1 MKISSVKLQNFRSY
15 KDEVEIKFND
25 FTALIGKNDAGKST
39 VLEALDIF
47 FNDAKI
53 DKDDI
58 NVENRNDNAKIT
70 ISVCFTDLPNSI
82 VIDENVPTTLQ
93 GEYLLNENQELE
105 IIKKYSNAGK
115 PQVFIRAKHPTNEH
129 CKELLTKKNS
139 DLKKIVTDN
148 NITVADNKINS
159 LMRSAIWQHFSGE
172 LQIQDT
178 EIELNKEDAKNIWE
192 KLKAYMPTYFLFKSD
207 RENNDKDSEVQDPLK
222 IAVKEF
228 LENNAEIKSQL
239 NDIARQVDECISQV
253 SARTLA
259 KLRELD
265 ESIANTLHPQI
276 NVEGLKWQDVFKG
289 ISIAG
294 DGDIPIN
301 KRGSGVKRLILL
313 SFFRAEAERK
323 IEEKQQQQPN
333 SANANADVIY
343 AIEEPETSQH
353 TKNQE
358 ILINALKDLSQ
369 NTQIIITTHSSVV
382 VRNLQFDDFRIVVEN
397 ANGKSI
403 ENAQKSLLSYPS
415 LNEINYLVFDDVS
428 EAYHDELYSELKE
441 KGLYKTFNDLQPK
454 QPYIRENEDKTTKE
468 EQKSLTEIIRH
479 QIHHPENKHNPKYTT
494 EQLKN
499 SIELMRNFL
508 IAQSPNVS
516 IT

>member
-15 KDEVEIKFND
+15 KNEVEIKFDD
-25 FTALIGKNDAGKST
+25 FTAIIGKNDAGKST

-47 FNDAKI
+47 FNDDGAKI
-53 DKDDI
+53 INKEDI
-58 NVENRNDNAKIT
+58 NIENKNDNTEII

-82 VIDENVPTTLQ
+82 VIDEHVSTTLQ
-93 GEYLLNENQELE
+93 DEYLLNGNQELE

-115 PQVFIRAKHPTNEH
+115 PKVYIRANHPTNGN
-129 CKELLTKKNS
+129 CAELLTKKNAE
-139 DLKKIVTDN
+139 LKKIVTDN

-159 LMRSAIWQHFSGE
+159 LMRSAIWQHFSNE
-172 LQIQDT
+172 LQIQNI
-178 EIELNKEDAKNIWE
+178 EIDANKEDAKNIWE

-222 IAVKEF
+222 TAVVEI
-228 LENNAEIKSQL
+228 LQNEEIKTEL
-239 NDIARQVDECISQV
+239 NKVAEQVKECISRV
-253 SARTLA
+253 SAKTLE
-259 KLRELD
+259 KLREID
-265 ESIANTLHPQI
+265 ENIANTLHPQI

-294 DGDIPIN
+294 DSDIPIN

-313 SFFRAEAERK
+313 SFFRAKAE
-323 IEEKQQQQPN
+323 Q
-333 SANANADVIY
+333 SVSDNANVIY

-358 ILINALKDLSQ
+358 ILIKALKDLSQ

-382 VRNLQFDDFRIVVEN
+382 VRNLQFDNLRIVVDNET
-397 ANGKSI
+397 GKSI
-403 ENAQKSLLSYPS
+403 ENAKQELLSYPS

-441 KGLYKTFNDLQPK
+441 KGLWSNFDNSQPK
-454 QPYIRENEDKTTKE
+454 QQYIDSRNPSNPQQKT
-468 EQKSLTEIIRH
+468 LTEIIRH
-479 QIHHPENKHNPKYTT
+479 QIHHPENKHNTPYTH

-499 SIELMRNFL
+499 SIELMRAFL
-508 IAQSPNVS
+508 ISQSQTNS
-516 IT
+516 TT

>member
-15 KDEVEIKFND
+15 KNEVEIKFND
-25 FTALIGKNDAGKST
+25 FTALIGKNDTGKST

-58 NVENRNDNAKIT
+58 NIKNGENTEII

-82 VIDENVPTTLQ
+82 VIDENVSTTLQ
-93 GEYLLNENQELE
+93 DEYLLNENQELE
-105 IIKKYSNAGK
+105 IIKKYPNAGK
-115 PQVFIRAKHPTNEH
+115 PKIYIRARHPVNEH
-129 CKELLTKKNS
+129 CKELLTKKNAE
-139 DLKKIVTDN
+139 LKKIVTDN

-159 LMRSAIWQHFSGE
+159 LMRSAIWQHFSDE

-178 EIELNKEDAKNIWE
+178 EIDANKEDAKNIWE

-294 DGDIPIN
+294 DDDIPIN

-313 SFFRAEAERK
+313 SFFRAKAE
-323 IEEKQQQQPN
+323 Q
-333 SANANADVIY
+333 AVLDNANVIY

-358 ILINALKDLSQ
+358 ILINALKNLST

-382 VRNLQFDDFRIVVEN
+382 VRNLQFDDLRIIVEN
-397 ANGKSI
+397 ETGKSI
-403 ENAQKSLLSYPS
+403 ENAQKGLLSYPS

-428 EAYHDELYSELKE
+428 ESYHDELYAELKE

-508 IAQSPNVS
+508 IAQLPSGS

>member
-1 MKISSVKLQNFRSY
+1 MKISSIKLKNFRSY

-58 NVENRNDNAKIT
+58 NIENGENTEII

-82 VIDENVPTTLQ
+82 VIDENVSTTLQ
-93 GEYLLNENQELE
+93 DEYLLNENQELE

-115 PQVFIRAKHPTNEH
+115 PKVFIRAMHPTNEN
-129 CKELLTKKNS
+129 CRELLTKKQKDLQKIIQDNQIDSNDIDLRKNS
-139 DLKKIVTDN
+139 EMRKKIWQYFSDN
-148 NITVADNKINS
+148 
-159 LMRSAIWQHFSGE
+159 LE
-172 LQIQDT
+172 PQIV
-178 EIELNKEDAKNIWE
+178 EIELNKEDAKNIWD
-192 KLKAYMPTYFLFKSD
+192 KLQKDLPTYFLFKSD

-222 IAVKEF
+222 TAVKEF

-294 DGDIPIN
+294 DDDIPIN

-313 SFFRAEAERK
+313 SFFRAKAE
-323 IEEKQQQQPN
+323 QAV
-333 SANANADVIY
+333 SDNANVIY

-353 TKNQE
+353 TKNQI
-358 ILINALKDLSQ
+358 ILINSLKELSR
-369 NTQIIITTHSSVV
+369 NTQILITTHSSVV
-382 VRNLQFDDFRIVVEN
+382 VKSLQFDNLRIVVDN
-397 ANGKSI
+397 GTGKSI
-403 ENAQKSLLSYPS
+403 KNVQQALSTYKLLTNS

-428 EAYHDELYSELKE
+428 EAYHDELYSELID
-441 KGLYKTFNDLQPK
+441 KGLWNTFDNSQSK
-454 QPYIRENEDKTTKE
+454 QKYIKENKDKTTKE

-479 QIHHPENKHNPKYTT
+479 QIHHPENKHNPKYTQ

-508 IAQSPNVS
+508 INNRQNNS

>member
-1 MKISSVKLQNFRSY
+1 MKISSIKLQNFRSY

-58 NVENRNDNAKIT
+58 NIENGENTEII
-70 ISVCFTDLPNSI
+70 ISACFTDLPNSI
-82 VIDENVPTTLQ
+82 VIDENVSTTLQ

-105 IIKKYSNAGK
+105 IIKKYPNAGK
-115 PQVFIRAKHPTNEH
+115 PKVFIRAMHPTNEN
-129 CKELLTKKNS
+129 CSELLTKKQN
-139 DLKKIVTDN
+139 DLKRIIQDN
-148 NITVADNKINS
+148 QIDSNDIDLRKNS
-159 LMRSAIWQHFSGE
+159 EMRKKIWQYFSDNLE
-172 LQIQDT
+172 SQIV
-178 EIELNKEDAKNIWE
+178 EIELNKEDAKNIWD
-192 KLKAYMPTYFLFKSD
+192 KLQKDLLTYFLFKSD

-222 IAVKEF
+222 TAVVEI
-228 LENNAEIKSQL
+228 LQNEEIKNEL
-239 NDIARQVDECISQV
+239 NDIAERVKECISQV

-294 DGDIPIN
+294 DDDIPIN

-313 SFFRAEAERK
+313 SFFRAKAE
-323 IEEKQQQQPN
+323 QTVLD
-333 SANANADVIY
+333 NANVIY

-382 VRNLQFDDFRIVVEN
+382 VRNLQFDDLRIVVEN

-403 ENAQKSLLSYPS
+403 ENAQKGLLSYPS

-499 SIELMRNFL
+499 SIELMRSFL
-508 IAQSPNVS
+508 ANNSQNNS
-516 IT
+516 TT

>member
-1 MKISSVKLQNFRSY
+1 MKISSIKLKNFRSY

-58 NVENRNDNAKIT
+58 NIENVENTEII

-82 VIDENVPTTLQ
+82 VIDENVSTTLQ
-93 GEYLLNENQELE
+93 DEYLLNENQELE
-105 IIKKYSNAGK
+105 IIKKYPNAGK
-115 PQVFIRAKHPTNEH
+115 PKIYIRARHPVNEH
-129 CKELLTKKNS
+129 CKELLTKKNAE
-139 DLKKIVTDN
+139 LKKIVTDN

-159 LMRSAIWQHFSGE
+159 LMRSAIWQHFSDE

-178 EIELNKEDAKNIWE
+178 EIDANKEDAKNIWE

-222 IAVKEF
+222 TAVVEI
-228 LENNAEIKSQL
+228 LQNEEIKNEL
-239 NDIARQVDECISQV
+239 NDIAERVKECISQV

-294 DGDIPIN
+294 DDDIPIN

-313 SFFRAEAERK
+313 SFFRAKAE
-323 IEEKQQQQPN
+323 Q
-333 SANANADVIY
+333 AVLDNANVIY

-358 ILINALKDLSQ
+358 ILINALKNLST

-382 VRNLQFDDFRIVVEN
+382 VRNLQFDDLRIIVDNET
-397 ANGKSI
+397 GKGI
-403 ENAQKSLLSYPS
+403 ENAKQGLLSYPS
-415 LNEINYLVFDDVS
+415 LNEINYLVFDDIS
-428 EAYHDELYSELKE
+428 EAYHDELYAELE
-441 KGLYKTFNDLQPK
+441 IKGLLDQFGTDKGTPK
-454 QPYIRENEDKTTKE
+454 VTYNKQKKDGTMVSEPN
-468 EQKSLTEIIRH
+468 KSLSYFIRNK
-479 QIHHPENKHNPKYTT
+479 IHHPENPYNPSGYTK
-494 EQLKN
+494 EQLKQ

-508 IAQSPNVS
+508 INNDKTIQ
-516 IT
+516 